1 MRNILSGRWV
11 SRTVVASVF
20 GILAISPIGRHHL
33 AYAGRPAQQT
43 RPPTQVRTNDF
54 PSVRG
59 YDPGYPIPYDPN
71 DPYVALE
78 YLNQQFDGVWTDVDS
93 GQLDVKKYFSHA
105 PQAEDYSDENRKDRT
120 PNSPHLTPEAAK
132 VFSKIRPMILAGN
145 NPAQAVGWCFISH
158 APTTSFWNQFMFTP
172 DSMNAS
178 IPGGG
183 GSIYVHIYMDGRPHP
198 AKLVPSETGHQI
210 GHWEGDTLVIDGI
223 GYVADRDLEIGLLSS
238 DQQHV
243 ITRYRRLRPDLL
255 EAQYTVID
263 SKVLAEP
270 WTFKRRFRR
279 NSMDIDLLRDNQ
291 HCVNNANLPDPE
303 SGGNQLT
310 DPFGQKLP
318 VVPKN

>member
-1 MRNILSGRWV
+1 
-11 SRTVVASVF
+11 
-20 GILAISPIGRHHL
+20 
-33 AYAGRPAQQT
+33 
-43 RPPTQVRTNDF
+43 
-54 PSVRG
+54 
-59 YDPGYPIPYDPN
+59 
-71 DPYVALE
+71 
-78 YLNQQFDGVWTDVDS
+78 
-93 GQLDVKKYFSHA
+93 
-105 PQAEDYSDENRKDRT
+105 
-120 PNSPHLTPEAAK
+120 
-132 VFSKIRPMILAGN
+132 
-145 NPAQAVGWCFISH
+145 
-158 APTTSFWNQFMFTP
+158 
-172 DSMNAS
+172 MNAS

-210 GHWEGDTLVIDGI
+210 GHWEGDTLVIDGIGYFEISISDIAYTIDTLVIDGI

-303 SGGNQLT
+303 
-310 DPFGQKLP
+310 
-318 VVPKN
+318 